1 MNGSNRRVVITGI
14 VIVSS
19 LGQDVDTFWKNII
32 NGKCGIQK
40 ITLIDPTDYAC
51 QIASE
56 VHDFDPTPAFPSP
69 KEVKR
74 SDRYSQFAARSM
86 TPGSI
91 WTRKTAH
98 KSAASSI
105 RASADF
111 PQRNPSAASSL
122 NADRAVFPLS

>member
-14 VIVSS
+14 GIVSS

-32 NGKCGIQK
+32 NSKCGIQK

-74 SDRYSQFAARSM
+74 SDRYSQFAVFAGWRALNDSGLDLDKEDR
-86 TPGSI
+86 TQIGCFFGSGI
-91 WTRKTAH
+91 GG
-98 KSAASSI
+98 
-105 RASADF
+105 
-111 PQRNPSAASSL
+111 
-122 NADRAVFPLS
+122 LSTTESQCRVL